1 KTGERNHLEQYAHLP
16 GIDEP
21 CYARGD
27 RLPLRRRGALEQPL
41 APFANAELEQELAL
55 GEGAMGS
62 KPERGCSP
70 LQFSE
75 VHMGSKI
82 GIPRI
87 GEWIGKA
94 VAAHRLQCVAESE
107 LGVAIVD
114 DESCERVAA
123 SAASKLA
130 KQSV

>member
-1 KTGERNHLEQYAHLP
+1 
-16 GIDEP
+16 
-21 CYARGD
+21 
-27 RLPLRRRGALEQPL
+27 
-41 APFANAELEQELAL
+41 
-55 GEGAMGS
+55 
-62 KPERGCSP
+62 
-70 LQFSE
+70 
-75 VHMGSKI
+75 MGSKI
-82 GIPRI
+82 GITRI

-123 SAASKLA
+123 SAAGKLA